1 MAAEPGLDFIVERQM
16 NCRSA
21 DQAPVGVDTIS
32 RRALL
37 GSSLLLASSLSLPSI
52 VHANSGRSSLLE
64 TRYGKIAGVKSQG
77 VHVFKGIPYG
87 LDTRRTRF
95 LPPQPPFGWR
105 KTRDASNYGSSC
117 PQPNSREQMSEDCL
131 ILNVWTPALKD
142 GGDRP
147 IMVYFHGGEFSSGSG
162 SSALYDGTRLCHRGD
177 VVVVTVNHRLNVFGH
192 LYLARLA
199 GPKYAESGNVG
210 ILDLVHALAWVKDHA
225 QRIGGDPQRIMVFG
239 QSGGG
244 AKIATLMAMPAA
256 KGSFHRAATMSGQQ
270 IAAAGPRGATQR
282 ARRILE
288 TLKIAPADIAKLD
301 DVPSADLVAATRA
314 NDPSIVGRNIYFG
327 PVLDHSALPRHPF
340 YPDAPP
346 LGAGIPMI
354 IGNTLE
360 ETRAFLGNE
369 PGVNELTWEELPERL
384 LPQLHVDIEPE
395 YVIAKYR
402 KLYPKYSATE
412 VFFAATT
419 AGRSWRGA
427 VIEAELRATQGSP
440 VHAYQLNYRSPL
452 ENGRF
457 GAMHGMDIPL
467 VFDNIA
473 QPGSLSGKDADAQK
487 AADQMSEAF
496 IAFAR
501 TGNPAHAG
509 IPEWKPYELPS
520 RATMVFDVTS
530 QLVDDPRGEERKL
543 FAQVPYIQ
551 RGTY

>member
-1 MAAEPGLDFIVERQM
+1 MTVARSTDEIQM
-16 NCRSA
+16 KGPAS
-21 DQAPVGVDTIS
+21 IS
-32 RRALL
+32 RRELL
-37 GSSLLLASSLSLPSI
+37 GHSLVLAGALSLPSL
-52 VHANSGRSSLLE
+52 VHASGDKSSVLQ
-64 TRYGKIAGVKSQG
+64 TRFGKVAGIKTQG
-77 VHVFKGIPYG
+77 VHVFKGISYG
-87 LDTRRTRF
+87 SDTRNTRF
-95 LPPQPPFGWR
+95 RPPSPPVAWK
-105 KTRDASNYGSSC
+105 KTRDALTYGPSC
-117 PQPNSREQMSEDCL
+117 PQPGSREQMSEDCL
-131 ILNVWTPALKD
+131 VLNVWTPALQD
-142 GGDRP
+142 GGKRP
-147 IMVYFHGGEFSSGSG
+147 VMVWFHGGEFSSGSG
-162 SSALYDGTRLCHRGD
+162 SSPLYDGTRLCQRGD

-199 GPKYAESGNVG
+199 GAEYASSGNVG
-210 ILDLVHALAWVKDHA
+210 ILDLVQALAWVRDHA
-225 QRIGGDPQRIMVFG
+225 EAIGGDPQRIMVFG

-270 IAAAGPRGATQR
+270 ITAAGPRGATQR
-282 ARRILE
+282 ARAILE
-288 TLKIAPADIAKLD
+288 ALKISDVSKLN
-301 DVPSADLVAATRA
+301 DVPTADLVAATRV
-314 NDPSIVGRNIYFG
+314 NDPSMVGRNVYFG
-327 PVLDHSALPRHPF
+327 PVLDQSALPRHPF

-346 LGAGIPMI
+346 LAAGIPMI
-354 IGNTLE
+354 IGNTRD

-369 PGVNELTWEELPERL
+369 PGVHELTWDELPERL
-384 LPQLHVDIEPE
+384 LPQLHVDLQPE
-395 YVIAKYR
+395 YVIAEYR
-402 KLYPKYSATE
+402 KLYPKYSPTE

-427 VIEAELRATQGSP
+427 VIEAELRAAQGSP
-440 VHAYQLNYRSPL
+440 VYAYQLNYRSPL

-473 QPGSLSGKDADAQK
+473 QPGSPSGKDADAQK

-501 TGNPAHAG
+501 TGNPANAN

-520 RATMVFDVTS
+520 RATMVFDVSS
-530 QLVDDPRGEERKL
+530 QLVNDPRGEERKL